1 LLGGGM
7 AEGGPKILIVA
18 GETSGEAHAARL
30 AKALRERDPSCRLF
44 GVGGSAMRAEGVE
57 LIAEGDLGVIGFAEV
72 VRHLPELLRVGRR
85 LDRFFRE
92 ERPDLFI
99 PVDYP
104 GFNLRMCRRAKQAGI
119 PVMYYISPQVWAWGR
134 GRVNTIARRVDTM
147 VTILPFEKPLYES
160 AGVDVEFV
168 GHPLLESLLEEE
180 ISSRRA
186 LEDMKIEGK
195 RVLGLLPGS
204 RENEVARLFPIML
217 ETAAELR
224 KEFPEIQVL
233 VGASSPERAAQV
245 GRMIPDAYS
254 WATVVTG
261 RTRGVIRAAELV
273 LVASG
278 TATLEAAC
286 LETPMVVVYR
296 LSLLSWLIGRAVIRV
311 PHIALANLVAGGPV
325 VPERVQYNATSR
337 NLARE
342 AADLLRSAE
351 RREAMGAALRAVRGR
366 LGTPGA
372 SARAAG
378 VALALISRARSQRTS
393 GECSR

>member
-1 LLGGGM
+1 
-7 AEGGPKILIVA
+7 
-18 GETSGEAHAARL
+18 
-30 AKALRERDPSCRLF
+30 
-44 GVGGSAMRAEGVE
+44 
-57 LIAEGDLGVIGFAEV
+57 
-72 VRHLPELLRVGRR
+72 
-85 LDRFFRE
+85 
-92 ERPDLFI
+92 
-99 PVDYP
+99 
-104 GFNLRMCRRAKQAGI
+104 
-119 PVMYYISPQVWAWGR
+119 VMYYISPQVWAWGR